1 MPQLSVSACCEHHAG
16 ILGFEET
23 SALSLGG
30 GGGSF
35 VPNTTLNSYG
45 PDMVIEPVHLDIS
58 LDFKLEEK
66 TIHAVVIQT
75 FVNRHDVNHQPGD
88 LALLRTINLN
98 GIDLLDLE
106 VTGCGEHELVHRYD
120 SQTIAL
126 TWATPFGPQEER
138 KVQFKYTVCK
148 PISGFYFD
156 VPSKPYTGFPDRV
169 LHAITDHETERARY
183 WLPIVDLPAI
193 RTTLSFAITA
203 PEAYLAYA
211 NGSFDGET
219 VDATNHTRTTKYSLK
234 TPCPSYLIC
243 VAVGDFVTVDDETVN
258 GTIPIKYIAPRGFD
272 EKDLMRSFGRTPA
285 MIRWIEKKLDFPFP
299 WPKYYQICS
308 KFIGGAMENIS
319 FVTWLDRYIQNEQL
333 ATEMAHHVDGTN
345 IHEMAHTYFG
355 DLLVI
360 RHFEHVWLKESWATY
375 VQALWLEDNATV
387 DEFRYELWGFTDR
400 YIAETASYMRPI
412 VTRQFDSSWR
422 MFDSH
427 TYPGGGYR
435 LHMLRKHVGD
445 DAFFKGVQNYVKQYA
460 GKTVET
466 DDFRKCIEAQSG
478 INLVPFFDQWLY
490 SKGFP
495 TLKGS
500 LEVKTVGASASGS
513 TLVNI
518 TLEQTQIDIAAGV
531 PFFNITVDVEV
542 VDTEDNVH
550 TTQIVFNNPLQT
562 KAFSVISLGSKAS
575 VKPKT
580 VRFDPHGRILFT
592 MDLNP
597 GLDVLAATAESA
609 GDVGNRIWAYREM
622 IKIGSLAAL
631 RKVRA
636 CVATEK
642 FFGVRIQVAV
652 ALLKAKTAGSLEL
665 LAEVLTNE
673 KDPKAMFFIAAKCAI
688 CDGAVRDALRKFLD
702 RTDLPPRA
710 RSEALASLGF
720 QRNTEDAK
728 YLLSVAQDPS
738 QIGMHSIVRIGAL
751 RGLGE
756 LRDPAVF
763 AYLVS
768 RTVAGVE
775 PEVCR
780 PTVYT
785 SISRI
790 ALWQTQQLL
799 RATTELFEEGLR
811 DANVDVRFRCARGLV
826 ALDVK
831 SSAGSILGLE
841 PGLDERDFTVIKGLV
856 RRLRETT
863 GYGPGVS
870 AEKVKDFVNL
880 AESLESRLKKMEEV
894 ERLREMREETLKEAE
909 QAKEL
914 LDTKNKRQAL
924 KLPR

>member
-126 TWATPFGPQEER
+126 TWATL
-138 KVQFKYTVCK
+138 
-148 PISGFYFD
+148 ISGFYFD

-285 MIRWIEKKLDFPFP
+285 MIRWIEKKLDFPSHGP
-299 WPKYYQICS
+299 NTI
-308 KFIGGAMENIS
+308 
-319 FVTWLDRYIQNEQL
+319 RYAQSLLNEQL

-478 INLVPFFDQWLY
+478 INLVPFFDH
-490 SKGFP
+490 
-495 TLKGS
+495 
-500 LEVKTVGASASGS
+500 ASGS

-914 LDTKNKRQAL
+914 LDTKNKKASTEATSVTGN
-924 KLPR
+924 